1 MAAAADG
8 AGKFSFSIDRGGTF
22 TDVYAATPKGTRR
35 WRVCLLSIRSIRSIR
50 SIDLQARGFDQLACI
65 CTYAYTRHH
74 FFPRLPCAEAA
85 VGGPRQLPRCAARGV
100 WRCGW
105 LASWL
110 AVVLWWRLR
119 GGATYRACIRS
130 SSHPPPPPPPHQG
143 IRRVLEQETGTPH
156 PRNKPLDTS
165 RYACS
170 VCVCVLWMQPERSST
185 DTQTCPAN
193 PTNPGSRPS
202 RWARPWRP
210 TRCWSE
216 KGSGSSWPSQQ
227 ASATCCTLGTRAGRT
242 SLTSRWG

>member
-170 VCVCVLWMQPERSST
+170 VCVCVCCGCNPSDPLLTPKPALPTLPTQDRGHQDGHDRGDQRVAGAKRGAVRPGHHSRLPRPAAHWEPE
-185 DTQTCPAN
+185 PA
-193 PTNPGSRPS
+193 
-202 RWARPWRP
+202 AH
-210 TRCWSE
+210 
-216 KGSGSSWPSQQ
+216 
-227 ASATCCTLGTRAGRT
+227 L
-242 SLTSRWG
+242 